1 MPELSPS
8 NHTFPDA
15 IFEQFYANGWVWVE
29 NFLQPELNQAL
40 LSEVSHDIH
49 LTPAGVG
56 RETQHQLNNTIR
68 RDQTRWFNN
77 ESTPQQAYLSLMAQ
91 LQQQFNRRF
100 FLGLFDFE
108 CHYARYQQGDFYKK
122 HLDAFKGRS
131 NRVLTTVSYLNTV
144 QAGGEI
150 AMYSEQEEL
159 ISQFKPLAGS
169 LLIFESERFPHEVL
183 PAQDTRYSIA
193 GWFRHNN
200 SIAGHIDPPS

>member
-1 MPELSPS
+1 MPASQQS
-8 NHTFPDA
+8 VSFPETL
-15 IFEQFYANGWVWVE
+15 FEQFYVAGWVWVE
-29 NFLQPELNQAL
+29 NFLPPELNQAL
-40 LSEVSHDIH
+40 LHEARTDIR

-56 RETQHQLNNTIR
+56 RETQHQLNSAIR
-68 RDQTRWFNN
+68 RDQTYWFNH
-77 ESTPQQAYLSLMAQ
+77 ESTVQQAYLALMAQ

-122 HLDAFKGRS
+122 HLDAFKGRT

-144 QAGGEI
+144 KAGGEL
-150 AMYSEQEEL
+150 ALYNEQNQL
-159 ISQFKPLAGS
+159 IGQFSPAAGS
-169 LLIFESERFPHEVL
+169 ILIFESERFPHEVL

-200 SIAGHIDPPS
+200 SIGGHIDPPV

>member
-1 MPELSPS
+1 MPELSSS

-15 IFEQFYANGWVWVE
+15 IFEQFYANGCVWVE
-29 NFLQPELNQAL
+29 NFLPPELNQAL
-40 LSEVSHDIH
+40 FNEVSHDIH

-150 AMYSEQEEL
+150 ALYSEQEEL

-183 PAQDTRYSIA
+183 PAYDTRYSIA